1 MVIRKG
7 TGSGLVAAE
16 QFVWLKRPKPRGAA

>member
-16 QFVWLKRPKPRGAA
+16 YFVWLKRPKPKGAE